1 MPLPLGRWLVRS
13 RSTQVLAS
21 LLVFLRTSYLSSSCS
36 SFYWS
41 SFWSSWLSS
50 SWLSWLSSYLS
61 SCSWSCCW
69 SSCII
74 FVLKIRRKP
83 WENSTCSCPSWSQEM
98 AGGNDDVFTDNRWEL
113 EWDELS
119 WVVGSLRA
127 CSVLISIMYP
137 GCGSST
143 AWVTWS
149 YSRPCDPASCLGQG
163 PLVNWTWEGG
173 VCICVYIQ
181 ILINYTVQLSYILI
195 LQHLKFEVNIE
206 HLICTGLDSLIWHRG
221 MPDEAWLPPGSW
233 GVLSFFCFSF
243 FLFRPRQRIVSL
255 NLSSLFLWPRKFLR
269 RMKISPIL
277 LRQWSWKTPGQWSH
291 VRCWLKYLWTAH
303 FQLFQ
308 P

>member
-1 MPLPLGRWLVRS
+1 MMMY
-13 RSTQVLAS
+13 
-21 LLVFLRTSYLSSSCS
+21 LL
-36 SFYWS
+36 
-41 SFWSSWLSS
+41 
-50 SWLSWLSSYLS
+50 
-61 SCSWSCCW
+61 
-69 SSCII
+69 II
-74 FVLKIRRKP
+74 D
-83 WENSTCSCPSWSQEM
+83 ENWDGM
-98 AGGNDDVFTDNRWEL
+98 G
-113 EWDELS
+113 WDELS

-137 GCGSST
+137 GCGTST

-149 YSRPCDPASCLGQG
+149 YSRPCDPTSCLGQG

-181 ILINYTVQLSYILI
+181 ILIQYILI

-243 FLFRPRQRIVSL
+243 FLFRPRQRTVSL
-255 NLSSLFLWPRKFLR
+255 NLFSLFLWPRKFLR

-291 VRCWLKYLWTAH
+291 GRCWFKDLWTIP